1 MPTMDWDFFRT
12 LGIVGFLGLVI
23 QLSVFVWEN
32 WFNTTWRSLEIPVT
46 LRQILTEW
54 AVGIRGTCW
63 YCMDS

>member
-32 WFNTTWRSLEIPVT
+32 WFNTTWRGLFD
-46 LRQILTEW
+46 
-54 AVGIRGTCW
+54 GTGNSEA
-63 YCMDS
+63 DTH